1 MIPRVAY
8 LRETIFRLAHDELG
22 HFGIDKSY
30 ASIRESYYWP
40 NMRRDLEESYIP
52 ACPEC
57 ARNKSRT
64 TKPCGPLHPL
74 PVPDHRGDSVAM
86 DFIGPLPTER
96 GFDGILT
103 ITDRLFFDNWYS
115 KFWKALHRLTGVK

>member
-30 ASIRESYYWP
+30 AS
-40 NMRRDLEESYIP
+40 